1 MWTRRILMALA
12 IALAVLLS
20 AARALGQGLPDF
32 PTVRRLYTEHE
43 SARSAYALN
52 VASVYVRQQLGR
64 SHDDAVGT
72 RLMAAESR
80 LDQLAARL
88 RARGV
93 DSVATLDSTFA
104 QTDRLLA
111 EHHWRLASW
120 ELGAKDV
127 ARATVG
133 EDLGAAAR
141 FLARSFTFTG
151 RAPDDATAQAIAE
164 ARRVAD
170 AIATTNALPRDTRDV
185 LETLGRR
192 IVPPAIMATKE

>member
-1 MWTRRILMALA
+1 MWTRRILLALVFALA
-12 IALAVLLS
+12 ALLS
-20 AARALGQGLPDF
+20 AARVLAQGAAPDF
-32 PTVRRLYTEHE
+32 PTVRRLYTAHE
-43 SARSAYALN
+43 PARAAYALN

-80 LDQLAARL
+80 LDQLAAGL
-88 RARGV
+88 RARAV
-93 DSVATLDSTFA
+93 DSAATLDSAFA
-104 QTDRLLA
+104 QTDRLLV

-133 EDLGAAAR
+133 EDLGAAAH

-192 IVPPAIMATKE
+192 IVPPATMAVR

>member
-1 MWTRRILMALA
+1 MWTRKILLALVLALA
-12 IALAVLLS
+12 ALLS
-20 AARALGQGLPDF
+20 AARALGQGAPDF
-32 PTVRRLYTEHE
+32 PTVRRLYAEQQ
-43 SARSAYALN
+43 APRAAYALS

-64 SHDDAVGT
+64 SHDDEVGT

-88 RARGV
+88 RARAV
-93 DSVATLDSTFA
+93 DSAATLDSTFA

-141 FLARSFTFTG
+141 FLAEHTETSGRIFASECRYKRRSSH
-151 RAPDDATAQAIAE
+151 PH
-164 ARRVAD
+164 
-170 AIATTNALPRDTRDV
+170 
-185 LETLGRR
+185 
-192 IVPPAIMATKE
+192 